1 MGLQSAVC
9 DGLLRLSPVISQ
21 FRVMTR
27 FRGARLVLPILFV
40 TVFLDLVGFGII
52 IPFLAYYVESFGA
65 RAAVVGLLMSSYS
78 LAQFLFAPVW
88 GRISDRVGRRPILLL
103 GLTGSVAGFT
113 LFGLAGT
120 LGLLFVGRVLMG
132 IFGATIPTAQAAVAD
147 VTAPQDRAR
156 GMGLIGAAIGL
167 GFILGPALGGVLSNL
182 SSVLRLPLFES
193 NPYALPC
200 LASAALAA
208 LNLIAAA
215 FFLPESLPH
224 DRRGSHSG
232 EAFSRIA
239 ILSRGLT
246 DRRLR
251 LLVLVYFLFML
262 GFTMMEATLTLFIE
276 RRIGA
281 GDHAQLVRRVGYL
294 FGFIGI
300 IQVGLQGGLVGRL
313 ARLFGERKLL
323 IAGCAVTALAL
334 AALPFAASWPGIYGC
349 AFGLA
354 CGHGLSQP
362 SVASLISRAAPPQ
375 TQGGALGISQS
386 AASLARVLG
395 PAMGG
400 ALFEQ
405 IAPGAP
411 YVVAAGLSIAAVVC
425 AAPGRR
431 DA

>member
-1 MGLQSAVC
+1 M
-9 DGLLRLSPVISQ
+9 
-21 FRVMTR
+21 
-27 FRGARLVLPILFV
+27 LPILFV

-78 LAQFLFAPVW
+78 LAQFVFAPVW
-88 GRISDRVGRRPILLL
+88 GRLSDRVGRRPILLL
-103 GLTGSVAGFT
+103 GLLGSVAGFT
-113 LFGLAGT
+113 IFGLAST
-120 LGLLFVGRVLMG
+120 LSMLFLGRALMG

-147 VTAPQDRAR
+147 VTAPEDRAR

-167 GFILGPALGGVLSNL
+167 GFILGPALGGLLANL
-182 SSVLRLPLFES
+182 SSVLRLPLFER

-208 LNLIAAA
+208 SNLVAAA
-215 FFLPESLPH
+215 FFLPESLPKE
-224 DRRGSHSG
+224 RRGSHIA
-232 EAFSRIA
+232 ERFSRLDQI
-239 ILSRGLT
+239 SRGLT
-246 DRRLR
+246 DARVRRL
-251 LLVLVYFLFML
+251 LLTYFLFML

-276 RRIGA
+276 GRIGA

-300 IQVGLQGGLVGRL
+300 IQVALQGGLVGRL
-313 ARLFGERKLL
+313 ARAFGERQLL
-323 IAGCAVTALAL
+323 IAGCSITALSL
-334 AALPFAASWPGIYGC
+334 AAMPAATSWAGIYGC

-362 SVASLISRAAPPQ
+362 SISSLISRASPAES
-375 TQGGALGISQS
+375 QGGALGISQS

-400 ALFEQ
+400 ALFQ
-405 IAPGAP
+405 QVAPSSP
-411 YVVAAGLSIAAVVC
+411 YIVAAALSIAAVLC

-431 DA
+431 VPA

>member
-1 MGLQSAVC
+1 
-9 DGLLRLSPVISQ
+9 
-21 FRVMTR
+21 MTR
-27 FRGARLVLPILFV
+27 SRGARLVLPILFV
-40 TVFLDLVGFGII
+40 TVFIDLVGFGII

-88 GRISDRVGRRPILLL
+88 GRLSDRIGRRPILLL
-103 GLTGSVAGFT
+103 GLSGSVVGFT

-120 LGLLFVGRVLMG
+120 LWLLFVGRVLMG

-167 GFILGPALGGVLSNL
+167 GFILGPALGGLLSNL
-182 SSVLRLPLFES
+182 SGGLRVSLFER

-200 LASAALAA
+200 FASAALAA

-215 FFLPESLPH
+215 VFLPESLPRE
-224 DRRGSHSG
+224 RRDTHLA
-232 EAFSRIA
+232 ERFSRFEL
-239 ILSRGLT
+239 LSRGLT

-276 RRIGA
+276 RRIGPP
-281 GDHAQLVRRVGYL
+281 DHAQLVRRVGYL

-300 IQVGLQGGLVGRL
+300 IQVALQGGLVGRL
-313 ARLFGERKLL
+313 ARVFGERNLL
-323 IAGCAVTALAL
+323 VAGCVATALAL
-334 AALPFAASWPGIYGC
+334 AALPLTGSWAGIYGC
-349 AFGLA
+349 SFGLAFGL
-354 CGHGLSQP
+354 GLSQP
-362 SVASLISRAAPPQ
+362 SVASLISRAAPVQ
-375 TQGGALGISQS
+375 TQGGALGVSQS

-400 ALFEQ
+400 ALFQ
-405 IAPGAP
+405 QVAPGAP
-411 YVVAAGLSIAAVVC
+411 YIVAAGLSLAAVVC
-425 AAPGRR
+425 ARLR
-431 DA
+431 N

>member
-1 MGLQSAVC
+1 ML
-9 DGLLRLSPVISQ
+9 PV
-21 FRVMTR
+21 
-27 FRGARLVLPILFV
+27 LFV
-40 TVFLDLVGFGII
+40 TVFIDLVGFGII

-78 LAQFLFAPVW
+78 LAQFVFAPVW
-88 GRISDRVGRRPILLL
+88 GRLSDRVGRRPILLL
-103 GLTGSVAGFT
+103 GLFGSVAGYT

-120 LGLLFVGRVLMG
+120 LSLLFVGRGLMG

-147 VTAPQDRAR
+147 VTAPQDRAK

-167 GFILGPALGGVLSNL
+167 GFILGPALGGLLSGL
-182 SSVLRLPLFES
+182 SRVVHTPLFER

-200 LASAALAA
+200 LASATLAA

-215 FFLPESLPH
+215 FFLPESLPRE
-224 DRRGSHSG
+224 RRGTG
-232 EAFSRIA
+232 TDRGRVSRIEQF
-239 ILSRGLT
+239 SRGLS

-251 LLVLVYFLFML
+251 MLVLVYFLFML

-281 GDHAQLVRRVGYL
+281 RDHAELVRRVGYL

-300 IQVGLQGGLVGRL
+300 VMVALQGGLVGRL
-313 ARLFGERKLL
+313 ARSFGERKLL
-323 IAGCAVTALAL
+323 IAGCAITVIALG
-334 AALPFAASWPGIYGC
+334 ALPAAGTWTGIYGC

-362 SVASLISRAAPPQ
+362 SVASLISRVAAADA
-375 TQGGALGISQS
+375 QGGALGISQS

-400 ALFEQ
+400 ALFQ
-405 IAPGAP
+405 QVAPGAP
-411 YVVAAGLSIAAVVC
+411 YLVGAGLSLAALIC
-425 AAPGRR
+425 ARL

>member
-1 MGLQSAVC
+1 M
-9 DGLLRLSPVISQ
+9 
-21 FRVMTR
+21 
-27 FRGARLVLPILFV
+27 LPILFV

-65 RAAVVGLLMSSYS
+65 HAAVVGLLMSSYS
-78 LAQFLFAPVW
+78 LAQFIFAPVW

-103 GLTGSVAGFT
+103 GLFGSVAGYT

-120 LGLLFVGRVLMG
+120 LWLLFVGRVLMG

-182 SSVLRLPLFES
+182 SGMVHLELFER

-208 LNLIAAA
+208 LNLVAAA
-215 FFLPESLPH
+215 FFLPESLPPQN
-224 DRRGSHSG
+224 RGTAAG
-232 EAFSRIA
+232 R
-239 ILSRGLT
+239 LSRVEHLVRGFS

-281 GDHAQLVRRVGYL
+281 RDHAQLVRRVGYL

-300 IQVGLQGGLVGRL
+300 IQVALQGGLVGRL
-313 ARLFGERKLL
+313 ARAFGERKLL
-323 IAGCAVTALAL
+323 IAGCALAAIAL
-334 AALPFAASWPGIYGC
+334 AALPAASSWGGIYGC

-354 CGHGLSQP
+354 CGHGLSHP
-362 SVASLISRAAPPQ
+362 SVASLISRAAAADM
-375 TQGGALGISQS
+375 QGGALGVSQS

-395 PAMGG
+395 PAVGG
-400 ALFEQ
+400 ALFQ
-405 IAPGAP
+405 QLTPGSP
-411 YVVAAGLSIAAVVC
+411 YFVAAALSVAALICAIPGL
-425 AAPGRR
+425 RER
-431 DA
+431 

>member
-1 MGLQSAVC
+1 M
-9 DGLLRLSPVISQ
+9 
-21 FRVMTR
+21 
-27 FRGARLVLPILFV
+27 LPILFV

-65 RAAVVGLLMSSYS
+65 HAAVVGLLLSRYS
-78 LAQFLFAPVW
+78 RAQFVFAPLW

-103 GLTGSVAGFT
+103 GLVGSVAGFT
-113 LFGLAGT
+113 LFGLADT
-120 LGLLFVGRVLMG
+120 LVLLFVGRVLMG

-147 VTAPQDRAR
+147 VTSPQDRAK

-182 SSVLRLPLFES
+182 TSVVHHPLFERI
-193 NPYALPC
+193 PYALPC

-215 FFLPESLPH
+215 LFMPESLPKE
-224 DRRGSHSG
+224 RRGAPGSHL
-232 EAFSRIA
+232 SRIQH
-239 ILSRGLT
+239 LSRGLS

-251 LLVLVYFLFML
+251 LLVLVFFLFML

-281 GDHAQLVRRVGYL
+281 RDHAQLVRRVGYL

-300 IQVGLQGGLVGRL
+300 IQVALQGGLVGRL
-313 ARLFGERKLL
+313 ARRFGEHKLL
-323 IAGCAVTALAL
+323 IAGCAVSAVALG
-334 AALPFAASWPGIYGC
+334 ALPAVASWGGIYGC

-354 CGHGLSQP
+354 CGLGLSQP
-362 SVASLISRAAPPQ
+362 SVASLISRAASADM
-375 TQGGALGISQS
+375 QGGALGVSQS

-395 PAMGG
+395 PTIGG
-400 ALFEQ
+400 ALFQQ
-405 IAPGAP
+405 ITPGAP
-411 YVVAAGLSIAAVVC
+411 YFVAAALSVAALIC
-425 AAPGRR
+425 AGPGRHEP
-431 DA
+431 A

>member
-1 MGLQSAVC
+1 MGLQSAVG

-78 LAQFLFAPVW
+78 LAQFVFAPVW
-88 GRISDRVGRRPILLL
+88 GRVSDRVGRRPILLL
-103 GLTGSVAGFT
+103 GLLGSVAGYT

-120 LGLLFVGRVLMG
+120 LGLLFAGRVLMG

-156 GMGLIGAAIGL
+156 GMGLLGAAIGL

-215 FFLPESLPH
+215 VFLPESLPRE
-224 DRRGSHSG
+224 RRDTHLA
-232 EAFSRIA
+232 ERFSRFEL
-239 ILSRGLT
+239 LSRWLT

-276 RRIGA
+276 RRIGPP
-281 GDHAQLVRRVGYL
+281 DHAQLVRRVGYL

-300 IQVGLQGGLVGRL
+300 IQVALQGGLVGRL
-313 ARLFGERKLL
+313 ARVFGERNLL
-323 IAGCAVTALAL
+323 VTGCVATALAL
-334 AALPFAASWPGIYGC
+334 TAL
-349 AFGLA
+349 
-354 CGHGLSQP
+354 
-362 SVASLISRAAPPQ
+362 
-375 TQGGALGISQS
+375 
-386 AASLARVLG
+386 
-395 PAMGG
+395 
-400 ALFEQ
+400 
-405 IAPGAP
+405 
-411 YVVAAGLSIAAVVC
+411 
-425 AAPGRR
+425 
-431 DA
+431 